1 MTLQIARFLTES
13 LTALGHLTPIELAL
27 TGLVLAIYVTALA
40 ALRTLAA
47 CRPPVAEARTE
58 YDEAA

>member
-13 LTALGHLTPIELAL
+13 LDALGHLTPTELAL
-27 TGLVLAIYVTALA
+27 AGFAFAIDVTALA

-47 CRPPVAEARTE
+47 CRPPVAQARTE